1 MAAEVEV
8 EVEATGPR
16 AVAAIVL
23 VTELVVSSDGTDGCE
38 NGGADEGDR
47 AWVCAIGWLRKRIA
61 RSRQA
66 VRDAEC
72 SYRYVLTVTEMHNDY
87 SPRGGCG
94 HTHPYCM
101 VEYPSSRLR

>member
-1 MAAEVEV
+1 VEVEVEV
-8 EVEATGPR
+8 EVEATGSR

-23 VTELVVSSDGTDGCE
+23 ETEFVVSSDGTDGCE

-61 RSRQA
+61 RSHQA

-72 SYRYVLTVTEMHNDY
+72 SYHLVLAIEWK
-87 SPRGGCG
+87 
-94 HTHPYCM
+94 
-101 VEYPSSRLR
+101 